1 MRPSAS
7 AALHHN
13 TALFHG
19 SFLMNSDSPRPAP
32 AATATLGVIVG
43 RNPTRL
49 WGMSATER
57 LNRSLKI
64 AGIVDVRSYDRLGDF
79 AGGTVLVVS
88 NDWVFDVSIIKGLAT
103 QPNTLIV
110 DAASGQP
117 VAANVDAAQM
127 STVIALLEGGAGE
140 LPDAVQRLSAEQVGG
155 NYNHELR
162 KKESPYLLRLT
173 PETLAAVERRMFSG
187 SYKGVTDFVTKYW
200 WPRPAEVVTRWCSHL
215 GMSPNQVTLIGF
227 IAVLVSFW
235 AFWNGHY
242 LAGLASGWL
251 MTFLDTVDGKLAR
264 VTLTSSKWGNVF
276 DHGIDLIH
284 PPFWW
289 WAWIVG
295 LAAYGQATPFD
306 SIALWVILGGYVV
319 QRVFE
324 GIFEALFGMHPHV
337 WRRFDSFFRLITA
350 RRNPNLV
357 ILTPFALAGFPNLG
371 IWLVAVW
378 TALSLVVHALQ
389 IVQALFARRRGPI
402 KSWLA
407 A

>member
-1 MRPSAS
+1 MNPPESPRQPLRPSPS
-7 AALHHN
+7 A
-13 TALFHG
+13 
-19 SFLMNSDSPRPAP
+19 P
-32 AATATLGVIVG
+32 ATLGVVIG

-49 WGMSATER
+49 WGMSSTER

-64 AGIVDVRSYDRLGDF
+64 AGVKDIRSFDRLGDAVDDL
-79 AGGTVLVVS
+79 AGGSVVIVS

-103 QPNTLIV
+103 RPNTVII
-110 DAASGQP
+110 DGETRRA
-117 VAANVDAAQM
+117 VAANVDAAQL
-127 STVIALLEGGAGE
+127 SAAIALIERGEGS
-140 LPDAVQRLSAEQVGG
+140 LPAEVQPLSAEDVGG

-187 SYKGVTDFVTKYW
+187 SYKGVTDFVTKFW
-200 WPRPAEVVTRWCSHL
+200 WPRPAEVVTRWCSHG

-227 IAVLVSFW
+227 IAVLISFW

-242 LAGLASGWL
+242 LLGLASGWL

-264 VTLTSSKWGNVF
+264 VTLTSSPMGNVF

-295 LAAYGQATPFD
+295 LVAYGTPTPYAD
-306 SIALWVILGGYVV
+306 LALWVILIGYVV
-319 QRVFE
+319 QRVLE
-324 GIFEALFGMHPHV
+324 GIFMSLFDMHVHV

-357 ILTPFALAGFPNLG
+357 ILTPFALVGRPDLG
-371 IWLVAVW
+371 ILLVALW
-378 TALSLVVHALQ
+378 TALSLVVHAVQILQ
-389 IVQALFARRRGPI
+389 GLAARRHGPLR
-402 KSWLA
+402 SWLA